1 MYDGILRLNLPAN
14 AEIIGFADDIAI
26 VLVAKTIPQIE
37 ALCNQVVDMV
47 ENWLNEARLAM
58 APQKTEAVLISSR
71 KVVEYCTI
79 KVGDCIS
86 VSTAYQLS
94 WYNYRPKAHLQ
105 RALNIYLRKS
115 IPSSIIVSSY
125 NGE

>member
-1 MYDGILRLNLPAN
+1 MYDGTLRLNLPAN
-14 AEIIGFADDIAI
+14 AAIIGFADDIAI
-26 VLVAKTIPQIE
+26 ELVAKTIPQIE

-58 APQKTEAVLISSR
+58 ASQKTEAVLISSR

-79 KVGDCIS
+79 KVGDSHIK
-86 VSTAYQLS
+86 Y
-94 WYNYRPKAHLQ
+94 HLQ
-105 RALNIYLRKS
+105 RALNICLRKS
-115 IPSSIIVSSY
+115 IASSVIISSY

>member
-14 AEIIGFADDIAI
+14 AEIIDFADDIAI
-26 VLVAKTIPQIE
+26 VLVAKIIPQIE

-47 ENWLNEARLAM
+47 ENWPNEVRLAM

-79 KVGDCIS
+79 KVGDCLIQS
-86 VSTAYQLS
+86 
-94 WYNYRPKAHLQ
+94 RPHIK
-105 RALNIYLRKS
+105 
-115 IPSSIIVSSY
+115 
-125 NGE
+125 